1 MSKIPFKSI
10 GICSAILT
18 LLVIGRCMVTVGRI
32 RKYGGTQWLEA
43 VQADPWLYVSVAA
56 AALSVICFT
65 MTILQERWNESHR
78 KDDSQEEE

>member
-1 MSKIPFKSI
+1 MSKIPFKTI
-10 GICSAILT
+10 GFCCAFLT

-43 VQADPWLYVSVAA
+43 VQADPWLYISVAA

-65 MTILQERWNESHR
+65 MTIVQERWNESHP
-78 KDDSQEEE
+78 QNNEEEE